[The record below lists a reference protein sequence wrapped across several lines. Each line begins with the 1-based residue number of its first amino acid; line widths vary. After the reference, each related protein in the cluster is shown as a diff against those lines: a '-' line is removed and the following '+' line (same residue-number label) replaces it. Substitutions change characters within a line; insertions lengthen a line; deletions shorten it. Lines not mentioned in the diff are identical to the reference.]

1 MAGSLIGALRVSLS
15 AETSSFEAG
24 MKRAQRTTATAT
36 GGIAKSLGRVK
47 GLIAGF
53 TGALALG
60 GLTAAIKSSLEY
72 ASHLTELGETLGL
85 TAKDLQTFSFA
96 AGQVGVAQE
105 ELENGIQ
112 KLTIS
117 MGKAQVGSQ
126 AQVKAFKAIGI
137 SIDEIKG
144 KNTGD
149 VFRLIAEKLQNV
161 TDRSQRA
168 AVEVALFG
176 KAGAKLDNLLSG
188 AEGKLSELTDA
199 AEKLGIV
206 LSEDEIRNADRTADK
221 LQALQTVLKAD
232 IAKAVADNADGI
244 FFLVNALAK
253 LVGIIPQAIKGWSQF
268 LSIEAAGAKALLN
281 GQNPAAAMRDRGSQ
295 FRNDSL
301 SARFAGDRA
310 AISLGKS
317 GGVNVGNF
325 LAGGDKKAKEDHS
338 AEDALRAEHDFNE
351 ALSRANID
359 ILNAKKDLAADY
371 IEQTTI
377 AIQIKDA
384 EKAAFDQE
392 QAYKVELY
400 KLTKGKQGQ
409 SQVEADQLK
418 ALYDSRDALERQA
431 ILDQETAH
439 RQKDTQDL
447 IQSDFDRRRDVLDAQ
462 SSIAETASERRKV
475 ELDILEL
482 AYQQKRQALQNVI
495 DTDKDGA
502 AIENARR
509 DLLNLNRTHAA
520 DRQNVIQSTRGP
532 LEDYLA
538 SLPMTA
544 AKANEALQRLEVDGF
559 EGFIDSVLALSDG
572 VGKATDSLLAT
583 VKQFVLGLARLE
595 LQRGLGSLFQ
605 SSGGIG
611 GLLRGLVG
619 GSSAA
624 SGGSFSTALSIPGVN
639 APNLPG
645 YASGGGSL
653 PVFASGGSG
662 IFKGIP
668 GIDRNVLS
676 LNGLPIA
683 RVSHGE
689 HFSIDPVNDRGGGR
703 IFNQHINIQTRDA
716 DSFRKSET
724 QIARQARRHLRLD

>member
-1 MAGSLIGALRVSLS
+1 MGALIGALRVSLS
-15 AETSSFEAG
+15 AETAAFEAG

-188 AEGKLSELTDA
+188 SEGKLSELTDA

-206 LSEDEIRNADRTADK
+206 LSEDQIRNADRTADK
-221 LQALQTVLKAD
+221 LAAVQTVLKAD
-232 IAKAVADNADGI
+232 IASAVADNANGI
-244 FFLVNALAK
+244 LLLVNALAK
-253 LVGIIPQAIKGWSQF
+253 LIGIIPKAIQGWSMF
-268 LSIEAAGAKALLN
+268 LAIEAAGAKALLN

-338 AEDALRAEHDFNE
+338 AEDALRAEHDFQQE
-351 ALSRANID
+351 VSRANLD
-359 ILNAKKDLAADY
+359 ILNAKKDQATDY

-384 EKAAFDQE
+384 ELAAFDQE
-392 QAYKVELY
+392 QEYQRQLF
-400 KLTKGKQGQ
+400 KLTKGKQGE
-409 SQVEADQLK
+409 SDAQLATLA
-418 ALYDSRDALERQA
+418 ALNKSKDALERKA
-431 ILDQETAH
+431 ILDDEATQRE
-439 RQKDTQDL
+439 KDTQEL
-447 IQSDFDRRRDVLDAQ
+447 IQSDFDRRRNILEAQ

-495 DTDKDGA
+495 DTSKDGK
-502 AIENARR
+502 AIEDARR
-509 DLLNLNRTHAA
+509 DLVNLKATHSL
-520 DRQNVIQSTRGP
+520 DQQNVIQQTRGP

-538 SLPMTA
+538 SLPTTA
-544 AKANEALQRLEVDGF
+544 AKANEALQSLEV
-559 EGFIDSVLALSDG
+559 EGFDGLIDSVLALSEG
-572 VGKATDSLLAT
+572 FGKAKESLLDT
-583 VKQFVLGLARLE
+583 LKQFLLGLARLE

-619 GSSAA
+619 GSGAV
-624 SGGSFSTALSIPGVN
+624 GGSTAISIPGVN
-639 APNLPG
+639 AGNLPG
-645 YASGGGSL
+645 
-653 PVFASGGSG
+653 FATGGSG

-689 HFSIDPVNDRGGGR
+689 HFNIGNDNSPSRYGHGMTVQN
-703 IFNQHINIQTRDA
+703 FNFPNSDF
-716 DSFRKSET
+716 DSFRRNQS
-724 QIARQARRHLRLD
+724 QAGRLARRNLGLK